1 VTISILS
8 PKSEAHW
15 FGFDSLVSFSSLPI
29 EGLKRDMFWIFGLV
43 GFSFNASLEP
53 QLRARR
59 RARLAEDALVC
70 LFVCLLVCLFGGS
83 FVVGLLLATIFG
95 LGAPGPTPGPHVRL
109 STG

>member
-29 EGLKRDMFWIFGLV
+29 EGLKRDMFWFFSLV

-53 QLRARR
+53 QLRAQR
-59 RARLAEDALVC
+59 RARLAEDALARND
-70 LFVCLLVCLFGGS
+70 LLTTSVTLPNMWRFDQRTRS
-83 FVVGLLLATIFG
+83 LLQPKVWG
-95 LGAPGPTPGPHVRL
+95 M
-109 STG
+109 